1 MHPRTT
7 VSHRPAR
14 SHRRSSS
21 HRRPP
26 AAVRRPG
33 IYLGVA
39 AAGALVVNLVIGAGP
54 AAQAE
59 AVSTES
65 VSVARQLGLEATP
78 APEDVTRELE
88 PLAEIAASRS
98 AREDAEAAALM
109 TQAAADQAVLDQRR
123 VEAEA
128 AAAAAAAAQAQVEA
142 EAEAEAAARRA
153 AEEAAAARRAAEE
166 AAAAERAA
174 ERAAEQPTA
183 AARPA
188 PKAPA
193 AAVAQAAGSVAAT
206 VRARIRNTAGAI
218 NPRAQAAA
226 DAVVSNVPGAGSIA
240 LGGTR
245 ASAADPGG
253 HPSGLAVDYMVMTN
267 AALGDAI
274 AAYHVAHWNELG
286 VDYVIWQQRMLSS
299 PGGSWKQ
306 MENRGGVTANHFD
319 HVHVNYR

>member
-1 MHPRTT
+1 MHSRTT
-7 VSHRPAR
+7 VS
-14 SHRRSSS
+14 RRSSTS

-39 AAGALVVNLVIGAGP
+39 AAGALLVNLAAGTGP

-65 VSVARQLGLEATP
+65 VSVARQLGIESTP

-98 AREDAEAAALM
+98 AREDAEVAALL
-109 TQAAADQAVLDQRR
+109 TQAEADQAVLDQRR
-123 VEAEA
+123 AEA
-128 AAAAAAAAQAQVEA
+128 DAAAAQAQA

-153 AEEAAAARRAAEE
+153 AEEAAAA
-166 AAAAERAA
+166 ERAA
-174 ERAAEQPTA
+174 DQPRA

-188 PKAPA
+188 PSSPA

-206 VRARIRNTAGAI
+206 VRARISNTAGAI

-226 DAVVSNVPGAGSIA
+226 DAVVSNVPGAGSIT